1 MTCGDSGQPNA
12 VGDTTRKLAQSMQ
25 NCWQAEPAVHKT
37 MVSNS
42 RRCSESSARLQST
55 ARGACSTL
63 SIILCVSMIPSVF
76 SSCSLSVDVVPSEIR
91 HWDSPAT
98 FLPDTPKLKKSI
110 SFSSKMTNHAN
121 FKMKRNCQ
129 ADLQDDENEP
139 LLYTPV
145 HSSSQSERAGTRP
158 RGHVA
163 GGSSPAADW
172 RPRSGDMAAAAPYVY
187 TLLQTQLFP
196 EMRF

>member
-1 MTCGDSGQPNA
+1 MKCRESGRYSA
-12 VGDTTRKLAQSMQ
+12 VGDTTRRTMQ
-25 NCWQAEPAVHKT
+25 NIPNSGMMRLAGDITKT
-37 MVSNS
+37 CNS

-91 HWDSPAT
+91 HWDSPTT

-110 SFSSKMTNHAN
+110 SFSSKMNHAN

-163 GGSSPAADW
+163 GGSSPAAHW
-172 RPRSGDMAAAAPYVY
+172 RPRSGDMAAATPYVY